1 MKQKSLTVLTSHAP
15 LPLSPPITTSFLKLD
30 CCQVD
35 FPMGGLPVFSLTSG
49 QVDKLT
55 EDPLFL

>member
-1 MKQKSLTVLTSHAP
+1 MKQKSLTVLTSHAS
-15 LPLSPPITTSFLKLD
+15 LPLSSPVTISFLKLD
-30 CCQVD
+30 CCQVA
-35 FPMGGLPVFSLTSG
+35 FPMGDLPVHSLISG